1 MTGTILNVTTV
12 LIGSA
17 VGLLLGARLPDRV
30 RVVAMQGLGL
40 VTLLIGVQMA
50 LRTENVLI
58 VLASVALGG
67 SLGALLRVDERL
79 DGLGQWLE
87 GRVKGYFPQQS
98 DISQAFITASLV
110 FCVGPMTILG
120 SLQDGLTGDY
130 RLLAVKALLDGIA
143 AVAFASTLGVG
154 VVFAAVTVL
163 VYQGALTLGAA
174 LLKDLLSEAVIREM
188 SATGGLLI
196 LGIGLRLLEIRR
208 LALGDLLPALLAVP
222 LVTAIGSR
230 LAL

>member
-30 RVVAMQGLGL
+30 RVAAMQGLGL

-87 GRVKGYFPQQS
+87 GRVKGRFPQPS